1 MLSRVGILRSAVA
14 PRFSARSLNF
24 DFTDDQKELQATAR
38 KFAQEEIVPVAAKY
52 DKSMEY
58 PWDIIKKAHALG
70 FVNATVPQEL
80 GGLGLSAV
88 ASSLV
93 IEALAYGCTGITT
106 AVLTNELAET
116 PLIIAANDD
125 IKKRFLGRMLEE
137 PLVASYAVTEPI
149 AGSDV
154 AGIKTKCVKKGDEY
168 ILNGS
173 KMWITNSGHANWYF
187 VLARSDPDPKTPAS
201 RAFTAFAVEG
211 DKINMGQRCSDT
223 RGITFEDVRVPAA
236 NVVGEPGKGFVV
248 AMKTFDKTRP
258 MVAAMACGL
267 AARCLDEAAKYSLER
282 KAFGTQIANFQA
294 VSFMLADMAIHLELS
309 KLMTY
314 RSAYEVDQERPGAY
328 YASIAKAFAADT
340 LNKTASDAVFGG
352 AGFNTEYPVEKL
364 MRDSKIFQIYE
375 GTSQF
380 SASLPSRN
388 LAASSRNLSFD
399 LTDQQREIQA
409 AALKFSKDKLV
420 PVAKKYDES
429 GEFPWDIIKEAHSL
443 GLMNPQIPEKYG
455 GPGLTTM
462 ETA

>member
-1 MLSRVGILRSAVA
+1 MLSSRFTA
-14 PRFSARSLNF
+14 PLKHLKGVQKRFSSTGLNF
-24 DFTDDQKELQATAR
+24 ELTEEQKELQATAK
-38 KFAQEEIVPVAAKY
+38 KFAQEEIIPVAAKY

-58 PWDIIKKAHALG
+58 PWDVIKKAHALG
-70 FVNATVPQEL
+70 FVNATVPQDI
-80 GGLGLSAV
+80 GGLGLSALS
-88 ASSLV
+88 SSLV

-201 RAFTAFAVEG
+201 KAFTAFAVEG
-211 DKINMGQRCSDT
+211 DTPGIIRGKKEINMGQRCSDT
-223 RGITFEDVRVPAA
+223 RGITFEDVHVPAK
-236 NVVGEPGKGFVV
+236 NVVGEPGKGFLV

-282 KAFGTQIANFQA
+282 KAFGQHIANFQA
-294 VSFMLADMAIHLELS
+294 VSFMLADMVIHLELS
-309 KLMTY
+309 RLMTL
-314 RSAYEVDQERPGAY
+314 RSAYEVDQDRPGAY

-340 LNKTASDAVFGG
+340 LNKTASDAVQIFGG

-375 GTSQF
+375 GTSQVQR
-380 SASLPSRN
+380 LVISRQ
-388 LAASSRNLSFD
+388 LLGR
-399 LTDQQREIQA
+399 
-409 AALKFSKDKLV
+409 V
-420 PVAKKYDES
+420 
-429 GEFPWDIIKEAHSL
+429 KEN
-443 GLMNPQIPEKYG
+443 GIY
-455 GPGLTTM
+455 
-462 ETA
+462 